1 MWTRPGWFVTLVV
14 LVGLAIWLVPAR
26 QWSAAAAQDKTVPP
40 EMKVLEKRL
49 GAWTTVARGKA
60 AEWTPQG
67 FESKGDEKIEL
78 VMQGRFIQGK
88 VRTQPGDV
96 EATWLATY
104 DTAKKAYRV
113 WYFSSLGDT
122 FDATGK
128 WDAKTKTII
137 WTSEPQPGITSISHW
152 RFITDD
158 SFEWDVVAKDSSG
171 KVYLDITGKLTRKK

>member
-1 MWTRPGWFVTLVV
+1 MSTRPSWSATLVG
-14 LVGLAIWLVPAR
+14 LVVLAIWLVAGKHC
-26 QWSAAAAQDKTVPP
+26 AGAAAQDKAVPP
-40 EMKVLEKRL
+40 EMKILEKRL

-78 VMQGRFIQGK
+78 VMHGRFIQGK

-104 DTAKKAYRV
+104 DTGKKVYRI
-113 WYFSSLGDT
+113 WYFSSEGDI

-128 WDAKTKTII
+128 WDPKPKQLHGPASHNRASHQSPTGALSRMTVSNGTWSPRTVAAKS
-137 WTSEPQPGITSISHW
+137 TST
-152 RFITDD
+152 
-158 SFEWDVVAKDSSG
+158 
-171 KVYLDITGKLTRKK
+171 